1 MKRAAWLALLF
12 ALGSCAP
19 QDPALSLVAR
29 REGEH
34 GYLVWGRTRVR
45 EALELSVEDGDRVL
59 FGPVPLLVRD
69 GRFRADIAVERA
81 GRAPFLYVA
90 TADGAREWRVDLPR
104 WRREVRIGPRLPP
117 DPPPPENAPTEDG
130 IPPVRD

>member
-1 MKRAAWLALLF
+1 LKRAAWLALLL
-12 ALGSCAP
+12 ALAACGP
-19 QDPALSLVAR
+19 EDPALSLVAR

-34 GYLVWGRTRVR
+34 GYLIWGRTRVR

-69 GRFRADIAVERA
+69 GRFRADIAVSP
-81 GRAPFLYVA
+81 GRAAFLNVA
-90 TADGAREWRVDLPR
+90 TADGAREWRVGLPR

-117 DPPPPENAPTEDG
+117 DPPPLENAPTDDR
-130 IPPVRD
+130 IPPIRD